1 MKTKFLL
8 AVLFS
13 IGIIGITSAQG
24 LAKNDRIGGPRQ
36 AEMARVHEARTIAAN
51 HRINRR
57 ERRKMRRE
65 ERRHHRRMVVR
76 HHRHF

>member
-8 AVLFS
+8 TVLFS

-24 LAKNDRIGGPRQ
+24 LAGNDRIGGPRH
-36 AEMARVHEARTIAAN
+36 AEIVKMHEARTIAAD
-51 HRINRR
+51 HRFSRH
-57 ERRKMRRE
+57 ERRRMRRE
-65 ERRHHRRMVVR
+65 ERRHRRMVVR